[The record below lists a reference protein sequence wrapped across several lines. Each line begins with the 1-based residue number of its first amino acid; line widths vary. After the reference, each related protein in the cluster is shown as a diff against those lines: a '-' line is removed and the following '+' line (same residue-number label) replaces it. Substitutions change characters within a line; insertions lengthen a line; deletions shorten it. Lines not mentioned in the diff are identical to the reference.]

1 MLQGEH
7 SQVTLEQPL
16 CHVVSW
22 LANEKAPPPSTVDLA
37 REFFSCRAPSRAQQ
51 RIAEALLNGFLL
63 GHREWELW
71 EFVGRATRTAQDQS
85 RLESWRKQLAT
96 RLRAVTSF
104 HEQLRAA
111 FLRDVNAGDVRYAHR
126 EIVDKTVQ
134 LLLDRVSAL
143 LALGIAEVASGAV
156 VGRFE
161 CAVLV
166 ESKLKLADKR
176 ASIAR
181 PLSAAFAGGTF
192 QLEFRA

>member
-1 MLQGEH
+1 
-7 SQVTLEQPL
+7 
-16 CHVVSW
+16 
-22 LANEKAPPPSTVDLA
+22 
-37 REFFSCRAPSRAQQ
+37 
-51 RIAEALLNGFLL
+51 
-63 GHREWELW
+63 
-71 EFVGRATRTAQDQS
+71 
-85 RLESWRKQLAT
+85 LESWRKQLAT
-96 RLRAVTSF
+96 RFRAVTSF

-126 EIVDKTVQ
+126 EIDTTACREFVDKTVQ